1 MGAPGSQGGI
11 QGAGLLQGWRGCWQL
26 WESPGAAHP
35 TPGVLMEAHRKPQN
49 ADKPTV
55 CMRLL
60 PVTMCRPDPRESS
73 PTEVP

>member
-1 MGAPGSQGGI
+1 
-11 QGAGLLQGWRGCWQL
+11 
-26 WESPGAAHP
+26 
-35 TPGVLMEAHRKPQN
+35 MEAHRKPQN